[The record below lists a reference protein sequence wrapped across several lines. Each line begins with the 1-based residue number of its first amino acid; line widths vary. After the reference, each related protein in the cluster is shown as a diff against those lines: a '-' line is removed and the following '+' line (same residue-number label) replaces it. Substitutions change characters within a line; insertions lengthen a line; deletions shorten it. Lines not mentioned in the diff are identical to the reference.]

1 LYPLVVVLGPT
12 GAGKSALAL
21 SLARAFQGEVVNCD
35 SVQVYRGLDIGSAK
49 LPAARRH
56 GISHHLLDIVEPAD
70 DLTAGAYA
78 RQAREVLR
86 DIQNRARLPVI
97 AGGTGFYLRSLL
109 DGLSPAPA
117 RDAALHARLSV
128 LRERRPAALHR
139 FLRRCDATSA
149 RRIHP
154 NDHQKLIRAIE
165 LTRIPT
171 LPREPLSGFRV
182 LKIGL
187 NPERRVL
194 YNRLDQRSAALF
206 EGGLIEETR
215 TLLSSGIA
223 PRAKCLQTL
232 GYKQAVDFLS
242 GALPLPEAIREC
254 QTKTRQYAKRQIT
267 WFRREAEVHWL
278 AGFGADSAVEE
289 KALHLTGDFLACFK
303 MTESGAGAS
312 HVLL

>member
-49 LPAARRH
+49 LPAHSRQ
-56 GISHHLLDIVEPAD
+56 GIPHHLIDIIDPAQ

-78 RQAREVLR
+78 GLGRQVLR
-86 DIQNRARLPVI
+86 DIQNRGKVPVV
-97 AGGTGFYLRSLL
+97 AGGTGFYLRALL

-117 RDAALHARLSV
+117 RDAALRARLSV

-139 FLRRCDATSA
+139 FLRRCDSTSA

-165 LTRIPT
+165 LTRTPI
-171 LPREPLSGFRV
+171 LPRQPLSGFRV

-187 NPERRVL
+187 HPERRVL
-194 YNRLDQRSAALF
+194 YDRLDQRSAALF

-215 TLLSSGIA
+215 TLLSTGIPA
-223 PRAKCLQTL
+223 SAKCLQTL

-242 GALPLPEAIREC
+242 GHLPLSEAIREC
-254 QTKTRQYAKRQIT
+254 QTKTRQYAKRQLT
-267 WFRREAEVHWL
+267 WFRREPEVHWL
-278 AGFGADSAVEE
+278 AGFGAGSAVEE
-289 KALHLTGDFLACFK
+289 KAFRLTGDFLACFK
-303 MTESGAGAS
+303 MAESSAGAS